1 MHSMIFPRLADGI
14 VDPEDKEDM
23 IEFAEELIRNSHADA
38 VVLGCTELPLMLRPG
53 DLSVPALD
61 TAQIHIAAIVREMLK

>member
-1 MHSMIFPRLADGI
+1 
-14 VDPEDKEDM
+14 M

>member
-1 MHSMIFPRLADGI
+1 MTEIIYHQVKAGKPVSKR
-14 VDPEDKEDM
+14 
-23 IEFAEELIRNSHADA
+23 EFTAVIDALREKGCDA